1 MPTDELIIVPYDE
14 SWPARAAALCA
25 TLRDRLAPTAER
37 VEHIGSTAVPGLA
50 AKDVLDLQISVADLA
65 AVATSFEAP
74 LARLGFQRLPYEHD
88 HVPAG
93 SRDDPEQWAKRFWT
107 RSALDGGEV
116 NLHVRLVG
124 SPNERLALLFRDWLR
139 AHSDAVLAYT
149 AFKTSLAEAVPNR
162 DAYTDLKDPI
172 VDLVI
177 AAAEPWAKATGWR
190 PSVPS

>member
-1 MPTDELIIVPYDE
+1 MPTDELIIVSYDE
-14 SWPARAAALCA
+14 SWPDRAAALSA

-37 VEHIGSTAVPGLA
+37 IEHIGSTAVPWLA

-65 AVATSFEAP
+65 AAAASFDAP
-74 LARLGFQRLPYEHD
+74 LARLGFRRLPYEHD

-93 SRDDPEQWAKRFWT
+93 SSDDPELWAKRFWT
-107 RSALDGGEV
+107 RGALDGGDV

-139 AHSDAVLAYT
+139 AHPNAVPAY
-149 AFKTSLAEAVPNR
+149 AAVKTSLAAAVPDR
-162 DAYTDLKDPI
+162 EIYTDLKDPI

-177 AAAEPWAKATGWR
+177 AAAEPWARATGWQ
-190 PSVPS
+190 P